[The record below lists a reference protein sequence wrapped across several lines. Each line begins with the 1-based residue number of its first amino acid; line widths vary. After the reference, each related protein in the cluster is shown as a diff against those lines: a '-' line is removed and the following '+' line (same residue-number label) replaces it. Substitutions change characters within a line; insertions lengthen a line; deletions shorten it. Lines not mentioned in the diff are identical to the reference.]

1 MSLISRIASSVEW
14 SCYYVDSENLMTGNL
29 KACPD
34 ERVGEYATGR
44 SSVYLLWLSYLW
56 TCKAQ
61 KQAIVQWD
69 CNVFQSNATKHIRH
83 IVLTIVTWHDPTSS
97 SPLNHFNLH
106 NVLASITVPYWWEV
120 FNCRPRGSVEQYF
133 KFRMRNPIVLF
144 AFFVFFLH
152 MIVPPK
158 IFWKIYP
165 KILGS
170 IYCLKEAAMKLWSVQ
185 LKMKGSSRL

>member
-1 MSLISRIASSVEW
+1 M
-14 SCYYVDSENLMTGNL
+14 
-29 KACPD
+29 
-34 ERVGEYATGR
+34 
-44 SSVYLLWLSYLW
+44 W

-83 IVLTIVTWHDPTSS
+83 IVLTIVTWQDPTTASS

-106 NVLASITVPYWWEV
+106 NVLASITVPYWWDV

-144 AFFVFFLH
+144 ALFVFFCIWSFHLRSFERYTPRYLVVSIASRKQPWSCEVCNWKWRAQVVSNSLGH
-152 MIVPPK
+152 CIWQYWIPFSSFPPFFQIKVWFTTVSYTHLTLPTKRIV
-158 IFWKIYP
+158 
-165 KILGS
+165 
-170 IYCLKEAAMKLWSVQ
+170 
-185 LKMKGSSRL
+185 

>member
-1 MSLISRIASSVEW
+1 MPRWACRRI
-14 SCYYVDSENLMTGNL
+14 
-29 KACPD
+29 
-34 ERVGEYATGR
+34 RYATGR
-44 SSVYLLWLSYLW
+44 SSVYLLWLSYMW

-83 IVLTIVTWHDPTSS
+83 IVLTIVTWQDPTSS

-106 NVLASITVPYWWEV
+106 NVLASITVPYWWDV

-144 AFFVFFLH
+144 ALFVFFCIWSFHLRSFERYTPRYLV
-152 MIVPPK
+152 MV
-158 IFWKIYP
+158 
-165 KILGS
+165 S
-170 IYCLKEAAMKLWSVQ
+170 IASRQQPWSCEVYN
-185 LKMKGSSRL
+185 